1 LKFAQTIRRIPPRRF
16 HRIGSVVIG
25 LAGLFALSAL
35 MAVNASPAPAPAPAP
50 AAHPDP
56 AAVAIDRQFHDH
68 IRPIFSASCYDCHGN
83 GEHKGGLSLDKFTS
97 LAEIQADR
105 GTWQAIQSVVELKMM
120 PPKDED
126 PLTHEQIHALAG
138 FVDDA
143 LDYCDLTAP
152 RDPGR
157 VMLHRLNRNE
167 YIATIRDLLGV
178 DVGDIVRSNFPADD
192 TGYGFDNIADVL
204 SMSPLLAEQYLS
216 TAQTALDRA
225 IVEGNP
231 FARKTI
237 HLDAHAMTATEGY
250 NKPDAW
256 LLDTNGELSKR
267 VRFVTTG
274 DYEFRIRAEGDQAG
288 DEPVKMTLQ
297 VDDKLLK
304 TFDVPAVR
312 GTPDTY
318 TLRVNVTGGNRR
330 VAVAFINDFY
340 DPTNPAPTQRDR
352 NLYVRWVDIDGPIN
366 SGPFKP
372 GAMQNHIFFTA
383 PSATVTAESAA
394 SQILQQFASRAYR
407 RPATDGQVQRLLAVY
422 RKARGDGQSFVSS
435 VKVAMS
441 AVLVSPRFLFRIEP
455 DPGNNTDAVRP
466 LDDYELASR
475 LSYFLWSS
483 MPDDELIRLAAAGT
497 LRDPAVLDAQVRRM
511 LVNPK
516 SHALVDNFVG
526 QWLELR
532 NLDASTPDPK
542 FFPKYDYHLKN
553 DMRTEAQ
560 LYFSA
565 ILHDNRSLLDL
576 IDSHYTYVNERLA
589 ALYGIPGVAG
599 DSFREVELTGTPAE
613 HERGGVMTMAGV
625 LTVTSM
631 PARTSP
637 VKRGKWILSD
647 ILGDPPPPPPP
658 NVPTIPARPV
668 PHSKIT
674 FHQRLEIH
682 RANISCAS
690 CHARMD
696 PLGFSM
702 EHYDAIGVWRDRD
715 GSAPVDATGA
725 LPDGQNLDGIYS
737 LKALVMARKDKFVQ
751 CLAEKML
758 TYALGRGL
766 EDYDRPT
773 VHDIC
778 LAVEQD
784 HYSAQSL
791 ILAIVHSDAFEKHRT
806 GPSGSN

>member
-1 LKFAQTIRRIPPRRF
+1 LNFSKTIRRFPLRRF
-16 HRIGSVVIG
+16 HRIGSVVVG
-25 LAGLFALSAL
+25 TAGLMLMSAL
-35 MAVNASPAPAPAPAP
+35 LAANASPATAPAD
-50 AAHPDP
+50 HPDS

-68 IRPIFSASCYDCHGN
+68 IRPILSANCYDCHGN
-83 GEHKGGLSLDKFTS
+83 GEHKGGLSLDKYAS
-97 LAEIQADR
+97 LADIQADR

-126 PLTHEQIHALAG
+126 PLPGQQIRALAG

-143 LDYCDLTAP
+143 LDYCDLTRP

-157 VMLHRLNRNE
+157 VTLHRLNRNE

-237 HLDAHAMTATEGY
+237 HLDAHAMTASEGY

-267 VRFVTTG
+267 IRFVTTG

-288 DEPVKMTLQ
+288 SEPAKMTLQ
-297 VDDKLLK
+297 VNDMTLK
-304 TFDVPAVR
+304 TFDVRAVR
-312 GTPDTY
+312 GSPDTY
-318 TLRVNVTGGNRR
+318 TLRANVTGGNRR

-340 DPTNPAPTQRDR
+340 DPKNPDPTQRDR
-352 NLYVRWVDIDGPIN
+352 NLYVRWVEIDGPIN
-366 SGPFKP
+366 SKPFKP
-372 GAMQNHIFFTA
+372 GALQKRIFAIA

-407 RPATDGQVQRLLAVY
+407 RPATDAQVQRLLAVY
-422 RKARGDGQSFVSS
+422 RRARGDGQSFISS

-441 AVLVSPRFLFRIEP
+441 AVLVSPRFLFRIEQDAP
-455 DPGNNTDAVRP
+455 ADGSAVRP

-483 MPDDELIRLAAAGT
+483 MPDEELIRLAAAGT
-497 LRDPAVLDAQVRRM
+497 LHEPAVMDEQVRRM
-511 LVNPK
+511 LADAK

-532 NLDASTPDPK
+532 NLDASTPDPN
-542 FFPKYDYHLKN
+542 FFPQYDYHLKN

-576 IDSHYTYVNERLA
+576 IDSHYTYVNQRLA
-589 ALYGIPGVAG
+589 TLYGIPGVTG
-599 DSFREVELTGTPAE
+599 NNFREVDLTGTPAE
-613 HERGGVMTMAGV
+613 HQRGGVMTMAGV

-668 PHSKIT
+668 AHSTIT

-702 EHYDAIGVWRDRD
+702 EHYDAIGAWRDRD

-725 LPDGQNLDGIYS
+725 LPDGQNLDGVDS
-737 LKALVMARKDKFVQ
+737 LKALVLARKDKFVQ
-751 CLAEKML
+751 CLSEKML

-778 LAVEQD
+778 QSVERD
-784 HYSAQSL
+784 RYSAQSL
-791 ILAIVHSDAFEKHRT
+791 ILAIVHSDAFEKRRT
-806 GPSGSN
+806 GPSSNN